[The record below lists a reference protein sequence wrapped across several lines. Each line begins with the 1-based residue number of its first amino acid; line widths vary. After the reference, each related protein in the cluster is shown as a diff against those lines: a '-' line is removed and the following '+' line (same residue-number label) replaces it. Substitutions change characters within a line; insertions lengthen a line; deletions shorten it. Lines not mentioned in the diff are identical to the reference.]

1 MALIQ
6 DIEPPSSQPK
16 LTGNSKS
23 DKNAQNPRAYLAKFT
38 FLFAETRQKLFL
50 VVKDSYL
57 FFKNFFSG
65 NRFVP
70 HYAIILL
77 FFIALSANLTETS
90 KAFAFSQNLIEI
102 DPDLESN
109 IVSSIDYYTTSINA
123 DAMVV
128 EKSNR
133 ALALSDGF
141 VNNLSTVDTQ
151 ITAREEPLPD
161 NTKDTVY
168 YIVRNGD
175 TLTGLGWKFGV
186 KLATLKYLNDIN
198 NVNSIK
204 PGSRLKIP
212 PRGYEVSSSL
222 IAQKENAQKAKLAA
236 ASRSTATRSS
246 TSRETYNGTY
256 DNDGSVS
263 LIVPISHNGITRGF
277 TRGHIGIDYRANV
290 GTPVRAAASG
300 VVILLSTGWSGG
312 YGNEIVISHGGGVAT
327 RYAHLSKFNTS
338 TGQTVSQGDIIA
350 YSGNTGRSTGPHL
363 HFEEIVNGRSIP
375 PF

>member
-6 DIEPPSSQPK
+6 DIEPPSSRNELEESSESNK
-16 LTGNSKS
+16 KIHIY
-23 DKNAQNPRAYLAKFT
+23 RAYLAKF
-38 FLFAETRQKLFL
+38 LQYCVEIRQKLFL
-50 VVKDSYL
+50 VASNFYNHTRD
-57 FFKNFFSG
+57 FFIG

-77 FFIALSANLTETS
+77 FIIVFLANLSETS
-90 KAFAFSQNLIEI
+90 KAYALSQNLIEV
-102 DPDLESN
+102 DPELESN
-109 IVSSIDYYTTSINA
+109 IVSNIDYYTTGINA

-128 EKSNR
+128 ERSNR

-141 VNNLSTVDTQ
+141 VNNMSTIDTQ

-161 NTKDTVY
+161 NSTDTVY

-186 KLATLKYLNDIN
+186 KMATLKYLNDIDN
-198 NVNSIK
+198 INSIK
-204 PGSRLKIP
+204 PGFRLKVP
-212 PRGYEVSSSL
+212 PKGYEVSASL

-236 ASRSTATRSS
+236 ANRSTSTGG
-246 TSRETYNGTY
+246 TSRQTYNGTY
-256 DNDGSVS
+256 DSDGYIS
-263 LIVPISHNGITRGF
+263 LIVPVSHNGISRGF
-277 TRGHIGIDYRANV
+277 SRGHSGIDYRVNV

-300 VVILLSTGWSGG
+300 VVILISTGWSGG

-327 RYAHLSKFNTS
+327 RYAHLSRFNVS
-338 TGQTVSQGDIIA
+338 TGQTVSQGDVIG
-350 YSGNTGRSTGPHL
+350 YSGNSGRSTGPHL
-363 HFEEIVNGRSIP
+363 HFEEIINGRAVP

>member
-6 DIEPPSSQPK
+6 DIEPPSPQKESPES
-16 LTGNSKS
+16 LES
-23 DKNAQNPRAYLAKFT
+23 DNKIQIYRAYLAKF
-38 FLFAETRQKLFL
+38 FHRCAEIRRKLFL
-50 VVKDSYL
+50 VAISSYSSVR
-57 FFKNFFSG
+57 NFFIG

-77 FFIALSANLTETS
+77 FIIVFSANMSEAS
-90 KAFAFSQNLIEI
+90 KAFALSQNLIEI

-109 IVSSIDYYTTSINA
+109 IVSNIDYYTTGINA

-128 EKSNR
+128 ERSNR

-161 NTKDTVY
+161 NATETVY

-186 KLATLKYLNDIN
+186 KLATLKYLNDID

-212 PRGYEVSSSL
+212 PKGYEVSASL
-222 IAQKENAQKAKLAA
+222 IAQKENAKKAQLAA
-236 ASRSTATRSS
+236 ANRSTATRSS
-246 TSRETYNGTY
+246 TSRETYNGVY
-256 DNDGSVS
+256 DKDGDIS
-263 LIVPISHNGITRGF
+263 LIVPISHNGVSRGF
-277 TRGHIGIDYRANV
+277 TRGHTGIDYRANV

-327 RYAHLSKFNTS
+327 RYAHLSRFNVS
-338 TGQTVSQGDIIA
+338 TGQTVSQGEVIG

-363 HFEEIVNGRSIP
+363 HFEEIINGRAVS